1 MNAYIL
7 YFILLTGVLFIF
19 VPPIVAISKTEKFQ
33 REQFVL
39 NVSLPVL
46 VGLLIYLVASAMLMK
61 DADDAFFYTIIP
73 VTAISGIA
81 VSAIYMLNTTAIMLY
96 STPDR

>member
-61 DADDAFFYTIIP
+61 DADDAFFYAIIP

-81 VSAIYMLNTTAIMLY
+81 VSVIYILNTTAIMLY
-96 STPDR
+96 STPDK

>member
-1 MNAYIL
+1 M
-7 YFILLTGVLFIF
+7 
-19 VPPIVAISKTEKFQ
+19 VAVSKTEKFQ

-39 NVSLPVL
+39 NVCTPVL
-46 VGLLIYLVASAMLMK
+46 VGLLLYLAASAMLMK

-81 VSAIYMLNTTAIMLY
+81 VSVIYMLNTTAIMLY

>member
-1 MNAYIL
+1 MNVWL
-7 YFILLTGVLFIF
+7 FILLTGVLCIF
-19 VPPIVAISKTEKFQ
+19 VPPIVAASKKDKFQ

-39 NVSLPVL
+39 NVSVPVL
-46 VGLLIYLVASAMLMK
+46 IGLLLYGISTYMLLN
-61 DADDAFFYTIIP
+61 DADGAFFYTIIP

-96 STPDR
+96 STPDK

>member
-7 YFILLTGVLFIF
+7 WFILLTGVLCIF
-19 VPPIVAISKTEKFQ
+19 VPPIVAVSKQEKFQ

-39 NVSLPVL
+39 NVSTPVL
-46 VGLLIYLVASAMLMK
+46 VGLLLYLAASTMLMK
-61 DADDAFFYTIIP
+61 DSDDSFFYFIIP

-81 VSAIYMLNTTAIMLY
+81 VSVIYMLNTTAIMLY

>member
-7 YFILLTGVLFIF
+7 YFLLLTGVLFIF

-96 STPDR
+96 STPDK

>member
-7 YFILLTGVLFIF
+7 YFILFAGVLCIF
-19 VPPIVAISKTEKFQ
+19 VPPMVAISKTEKFQ

-39 NVSLPVL
+39 NVSTPVL
-46 VGLLIYLVASAMLMK
+46 IGLLLYGISTYMLMK
-61 DADDAFFYTIIP
+61 DSDDAFFYTIIP

-81 VSAIYMLNTTAIMLY
+81 VSVIYILNTTAIMLY

>member
-7 YFILLTGVLFIF
+7 YFIVLTGVLCIF
-19 VPPIVAISKTEKFQ
+19 VPPIVAVSKQDKFQ

-39 NVSLPVL
+39 NVSVPVL
-46 VGLLIYLVASAMLMK
+46 AGLLLYGIGTYMLLK
-61 DADDAFFYTIIP
+61 DADDAFFYAIIP

-81 VSAIYMLNTTAIMLY
+81 VSVIYMLNTTAIMLY
-96 STPDR
+96 STPDK

>member
-7 YFILLTGVLFIF
+7 YFILLAGVLCIF
-19 VPPIVAISKTEKFQ
+19 VPPMVAISKTEKFQ
-33 REQFVL
+33 REQFVI
-39 NVSLPVL
+39 NVSTPVL
-46 VGLLIYLVASAMLMK
+46 IGLLLYGISTYMLMK
-61 DADDAFFYTIIP
+61 DSDDAFFYTIIP

-81 VSAIYMLNTTAIMLY
+81 VSVIYILNTTAIMLY

>member
-7 YFILLTGVLFIF
+7 WFILLTGVLCIF
-19 VPPIVAISKTEKFQ
+19 VPPIVAFSKQDKFQ

-39 NVSLPVL
+39 NVSTPVL
-46 VGLLIYLVASAMLMK
+46 VGLLLYLAASTMLMK
-61 DADDAFFYTIIP
+61 DSDDSFFYFIIP

-81 VSAIYMLNTTAIMLY
+81 VSVIYMLNTTAIMLY
-96 STPDR
+96 STPDK

>member
-7 YFILLTGVLFIF
+7 YFILIAGVLCIF
-19 VPPIVAISKTEKFQ
+19 VPPIVAASKQDKFK

-39 NVSLPVL
+39 NVSTPVL
-46 VGLLIYLVASAMLMK
+46 VGLLLYLAATAMLMK
-61 DADDAFFYTIIP
+61 DSDDSFFYFIIP

-96 STPDR
+96 STPDK

>member
-1 MNAYIL
+1 MNQYIL
-7 YFILLTGVLFIF
+7 WFILLTGVLCIF
-19 VPPIVAISKTEKFQ
+19 VPPIVAVSKQDKFQ

-39 NVSLPVL
+39 NVSTPVL
-46 VGLLIYLVASAMLMK
+46 VGLLLYLAASTMLMK
-61 DADDAFFYTIIP
+61 DSDDSFFYFIIP

-81 VSAIYMLNTTAIMLY
+81 VSVIYMLNTTAIMLY

>member
-1 MNAYIL
+1 MNQYIL
-7 YFILLTGVLFIF
+7 WFILLTGILCIF
-19 VPPIVAISKTEKFQ
+19 VPPIVAVSKQDKFQ

-39 NVSLPVL
+39 NVSVPVL
-46 VGLLIYLVASAMLMK
+46 VGLLLYLAGSYMLLK
-61 DADDAFFYTIIP
+61 DADDAFFYAIIP

-81 VSAIYMLNTTAIMLY
+81 VSVIYMLNTTAIMLY

>member
-1 MNAYIL
+1 M
-7 YFILLTGVLFIF
+7 
-19 VPPIVAISKTEKFQ
+19 VAISKQDKFQ

-39 NVSLPVL
+39 NVSTPVL
-46 VGLLIYLVASAMLMK
+46 VGLLLYGISTYYLFK
-61 DADDAFFYTIIP
+61 DSDDAFFYTIIP

-81 VSAIYMLNTTAIMLY
+81 VSVIYMLNTTAIMLY

>member
-96 STPDR
+96 STPDK